1 MYKDNGKLDVELLA
15 EVGCIA
21 HRIRNLDE
29 KLALD
34 QTKSACFKYPYP
46 APDPA
51 AALATV
57 ATPSITV
64 DCEQTSSKRKNSTQS
79 IQIAQEIGDKLND
92 ISVSTEPTSI
102 VQATSDDDRNTSK
115 SAAAGAAAAG
125 CGGRRYSNKHIEDII
140 LEFYEKHL
148 IYHQNLEKERIAAQ
162 GDTQHIR
169 SKIYRLTSA
178 ANHTMN
184 DSSTAT
190 ASNTGN
196 TTTAIAAA
204 AAPELTAIVDDG
216 DSSSAIGVHAES
228 ECESRVCG
236 ANDDGCQQMPEIQ
249 ISRSDDD
256 RPASVVRP
264 EIDDNSGSGGGGG
277 GGGGDS
283 GFEGTGTGTCSHY
296 CGGWQSAICAN
307 QLSDEDLRKLVVEL
321 KRKVEFTERMNW
333 LCEYAFRLLFFL
345 FCPSIK
351 QNADA
356 LATIFRVDSRELIR
370 PKWIFQVY
378 QNDRWVRRIERPVCP
393 STPRWRNVLW
403 KYVIGLCP
411 RR

>member
-1 MYKDNGKLDVELLA
+1 MCVCLPPCRNKNSQNSHRMYKDNGKLDVELLA
-15 EVGCIA
+15 EVGFIA

-92 ISVSTEPTSI
+92 ISVSAEPSSI
-102 VQATSDDDRNTSK
+102 VHATSDDDRNNCK
-115 SAAAGAAAAG
+115 SAAGAAAAG

-162 GDTQHIR
+162 GDIQHIR

-178 ANHTMN
+178 DNHTMN
-184 DSSTAT
+184 DSSTAA

-196 TTTAIAAA
+196 TTTTIAAVAAA
-204 AAPELTAIVDDG
+204 ATELTAVAAERAIVDEG
-216 DSSSAIGVHAES
+216 DPRSATIGGVHAES
-228 ECESRVCG
+228 ESESRVCG

-249 ISRSDDD
+249 ISRSEDD
-256 RPASVVRP
+256 RPASAVRP
-264 EIDDNSGSGGGGG
+264 EIDDNSGSGGGGGGG

-296 CGGWQSAICAN
+296 CGGWQSSICAN

-333 LCEYAFRLLFFL
+333 LCEYTFRSLPTFPFFV
-345 FCPSIK
+345 
-351 QNADA
+351 N
-356 LATIFRVDSRELIR
+356 R
-370 PKWIFQVY
+370 
-378 QNDRWVRRIERPVCP
+378 
-393 STPRWRNVLW
+393 
-403 KYVIGLCP
+403 
-411 RR
+411 